1 MTIYEITKNGKND
14 YSKVFNGSIS
24 VNLLQEIINDTKAVS
39 TQRARAYLLIKLI
52 NRSNVQLN
60 SIDIGDIENHTVGG
74 TKNGENGGDFE
85 LLVTDFLKNK
95 HRVSPKN
102 TVDIRKYIN
111 ISGKKRAI
119 TLDCKSGAGDI
130 GYYNIDGDL
139 KLLKENYIIWTPIYY
154 KELSLYNTIVLDK
167 NTFIKTIEEL
177 GLLRKKKK
185 TNSFSYKMSLQNI
198 NSFRMVDKVME
209 LLNNSMNIIEF
220 CDFYNLTVKA

>member
-1 MTIYEITKNGKND
+1 MIDYEITKNGKND
-14 YSKVFNGSIS
+14 YSKVFNGNIS
-24 VNLLQEIINDTKAVS
+24 VNLLQKIINDTKAVS

-60 SIDIGDIENHTVGG
+60 SIDMGGIENHTVGG
-74 TKNGENGGDFE
+74 TKNGENGGEFE

-111 ISGKKRAI
+111 INGKKKAI

-130 GYYNIDGDL
+130 GYYNINGDL

-167 NTFIKTIEEL
+167 NTFIKTIKEL

-185 TNSFSYKMSLQNI
+185 TNSFTYKMSLQNI

-209 LLNNSMNIIEF
+209 LLNNSMNLLEF
-220 CDFYNLTVKA
+220 CDFYNLTIKV

>member
-1 MTIYEITKNGKND
+1 MIDYEITKNGKND
-14 YSKVFNGSIS
+14 YSKVFNGNIS
-24 VNLLQEIINDTKAVS
+24 VNLLQKIINDTKAVS

-60 SIDIGDIENHTVGG
+60 SIDIGGIENHTVGG
-74 TKNGENGGDFE
+74 TKNGENGGEFE

-111 ISGKKRAI
+111 INGKKKAI
-119 TLDCKSGAGDI
+119 TLGCKSGAGDI
-130 GYYNIDGDL
+130 GYYNINGDL

-167 NTFIKTIEEL
+167 NTFIKTIKEL

-185 TNSFSYKMSLQNI
+185 TNSFTYKMSLQNI

-209 LLNNSMNIIEF
+209 LLNNSMNLLEF
-220 CDFYNLTVKA
+220 CDFYNLTIKV